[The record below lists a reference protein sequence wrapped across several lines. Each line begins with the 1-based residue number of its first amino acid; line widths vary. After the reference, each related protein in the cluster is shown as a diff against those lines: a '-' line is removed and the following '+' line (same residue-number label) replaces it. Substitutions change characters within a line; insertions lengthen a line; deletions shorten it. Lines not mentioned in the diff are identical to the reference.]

1 MFLIFFFKL
10 EIFKRLEVGVNLIE
24 LFEEIFKKY

>member
-10 EIFKRLEVGVNLIE
+10 EIFNRLEVGVNLIE